1 MNIRIID
8 NNYVQH
14 AALLKKSIMERIP
27 AEFEERGMTIELCV
41 NKQLG
46 TAESYF
52 ITSIT
57 SEAEG
62 YRITG
67 ADDAGLYYGIGKF
80 LHTAKWSAEEFAPQP
95 PEGVK
100 SPACSFRAM
109 YFAVHLFNW
118 YANAPIEEL
127 ERYLEELLLWGYN
140 TIVLIIPVIDI
151 ESFEDR
157 LYIEAVN
164 KTKAIFGRAKKLGM
178 KVGIIICPNQGMKSA
193 PHEYDADPSF
203 DPIGNVRGNAGR
215 NICPSKLGAVE
226 YLKNIW
232 ITMFQQYMDIG
243 LDYIITWP
251 YDEGGC
257 GCEKCR
263 PWGANAYCNLVVQ
276 LHEEAIRF
284 YPNAKFIVSTWIFD
298 KPDDQGEYEG
308 LYKRLKGDLDWVDYI
323 MVDAHADFPRYPLEH
338 EIIKP
343 IINFPE
349 ISMWKLYPWG
359 GYGANPLPVRFQ
371 SIWDSAKHILDG
383 GMPYSEGMYEDISKI
398 QYSGYYW
405 EPNRDY
411 KDILAEYINYEF
423 SWKVIDDALE
433 MISCMEENH
442 VRVGNNMEPDIACA
456 IHGAKLAEK
465 IHESLDVR
473 GKKAWRWRLL
483 YIRAILDK
491 KRFEYYR
498 DHNMCGTEDLEN
510 IRHFAG
516 DFLEEDEEA
525 QELFKELRRL
535 YHSVEFNGTNQFTL
549 PAVGGGTVFG
559 FECARLNRK

>member
-1 MNIRIID
+1 
-8 NNYVQH
+8 
-14 AALLKKSIMERIP
+14 
-27 AEFEERGMTIELCV
+27 
-41 NKQLG
+41 
-46 TAESYF
+46 
-52 ITSIT
+52 
-57 SEAEG
+57 
-62 YRITG
+62 
-67 ADDAGLYYGIGKF
+67 
-80 LHTAKWSAEEFAPQP
+80 
-95 PEGVK
+95 
-100 SPACSFRAM
+100 
-109 YFAVHLFNW
+109 
-118 YANAPIEEL
+118 
-127 ERYLEELLLWGYN
+127 
-140 TIVLIIPVIDI
+140 
-151 ESFEDR
+151 
-157 LYIEAVN
+157 
-164 KTKAIFGRAKKLGM
+164 
-178 KVGIIICPNQGMKSA
+178 
-193 PHEYDADPSF
+193 
-203 DPIGNVRGNAGR
+203 
-215 NICPSKLGAVE
+215 
-226 YLKNIW
+226 
-232 ITMFQQYMDIG
+232 
-243 LDYIITWP
+243 
-251 YDEGGC
+251 
-257 GCEKCR
+257 
-263 PWGANAYCNLVVQ
+263 
-276 LHEEAIRF
+276 
-284 YPNAKFIVSTWIFD
+284 
-298 KPDDQGEYEG
+298 
-308 LYKRLKGDLDWVDYI
+308 
-323 MVDAHADFPRYPLEH
+323 
-338 EIIKP
+338 
-343 IINFPE
+343 
-349 ISMWKLYPWG
+349 MWKLYPWG

-465 IHESLDVR
+465 IHESLDVK

>member
-52 ITSIT
+52 IT

>member
-27 AEFEERGMTIELCV
+27 AEFGECGMTIELCV

-52 ITSIT
+52 ITS
-57 SEAEG
+57 EAEG

-67 ADDAGLYYGIGKF
+67 VDDAGLYYGIGKF

-323 MVDAHADFPRYPLEH
+323 MVDAHADFPHYPLEH

-359 GYGANPLPVRFQ
+359 GYGANPLPARFQ

-411 KDILAEYINYEF
+411 RDILAEYINYEC

-559 FECARLNRK
+559 FECARLKRK